1 MGEQGEHPLLSPDLY
16 YVKKNQDFLTMVM
29 FFPKE
34 FFFFTSLSYPNFLTF
49 SLLFSLGPCP
59 NGLITCSSY
68 SPRNVT
74 RYTRTGVKP

>member
-34 FFFFTSLSYPNFLTF
+34 FFFLPHFPTQTF
-49 SLLFSLGPCP
+49 
-59 NGLITCSSY
+59 
-68 SPRNVT
+68 
-74 RYTRTGVKP
+74 